1 MKQIS
6 KNNKKPILL
15 GSIII
20 IVIAGLLDLKYEG
33 LFFRIL
39 PESIQQH
46 LSNFLTS
53 KDRHKRKN
61 TSKF

>member
-39 PESIQQH
+39 PGSIQQH
-46 LSNFLTS
+46 LSNFFN
-53 KDRHKRKN
+53 K
-61 TSKF
+61 